1 MIVIFFVILILG
13 YYLSLFFEPYDSVI
27 FRSKPKTLDGSIY
40 ISNSKI
46 HGEGLFLKN
55 DIKKNSILFKAIEF
69 QNLKNNITALGR
81 KINHCKI
88 CNTKL
93 LKINADYYI
102 ISKLDINKG
111 EELTI
116 DYDDTPKF
124 IKKSQKEYVC

>member
-1 MIVIFFVILILG
+1 MIVIILVILIFCFYFG
-13 YYLSLFFEPYDSVI
+13 LFLEPYDSVI
-27 FRSKPKTLDGSIY
+27 FSSKPKTLDSSIY

-46 HGEGLFLKN
+46 HGEGLFLRN
-55 DIKKNSILFKAIEF
+55 NIKKNSILFKAIEF
-69 QNLKNNITALGR
+69 KNLKNNITPLGR

-93 LKINADYYI
+93 LKINSDYYI

-116 DYDDTPKF
+116 DYDDTPNF
-124 IKKSQKEYVC
+124 IKKSQKDYVC

>member
-1 MIVIFFVILILG
+1 
-13 YYLSLFFEPYDSVI
+13 
-27 FRSKPKTLDGSIY
+27 
-40 ISNSKI
+40 
-46 HGEGLFLKN
+46 
-55 DIKKNSILFKAIEF
+55 
-69 QNLKNNITALGR
+69 R

-102 ISKLDINKG
+102 ISKLDIKKG